1 MKYAAECA
9 VKNVVRN
16 KFFTVLNVV
25 ALTVSFFFPVIILAA
40 ANSIFLA
47 DFFSVPANLDRVGG
61 MAIIG
66 EPHAVLDSDAV
77 REVVPEIEFIATSTR
92 GRSLFLANNRTAF
105 GELRSFGIEFSDIL
119 YPYMVSGRHFN
130 HSDFNESARNA
141 VITGSLY
148 SRLGGN
154 VETVRVGGVDFNVV
168 GIINNTRFIGGSVF
182 IPSTTHY
189 EITGEL
195 PTFYEIQLRQGYSFR
210 NDGSGIISRLAES
223 FGIDTYFGADAYSV
237 FAENG
242 YNVAAIIVLV
252 ITSLA
257 VLAYSILNVTSVL
270 MAKYENE
277 SKAMKIRLLIGASKS
292 AIKRQVFITLL
303 IYVFIAIVL
312 NAVLIA
318 VSMPLFSNLQ
328 RIGIFLDINFAVVLL
343 ALFVAIIT
351 ALIVS
356 SRIVSKLF
364 KRQFS
369 N

>member
-1 MKYAAECA
+1 MRYATECA

-16 KFFTVLNVV
+16 KFFTALNVV

-40 ANSIFLA
+40 ANSIFMA

-66 EPHAVLDSDAV
+66 EHHAILDSDLV
-77 REVVPEIEFIATSTR
+77 REAVPEIEFIASSTR
-92 GRSLFLANNRTAF
+92 ERSIFLANNRTSF

-119 YPYMVSGRHFN
+119 RPYMVSGRHFTQ
-130 HSDFNESARNA
+130 SDFDKGARNA
-141 VITGSLY
+141 VITSNLY
-148 SRLGGN
+148 SSLGGN
-154 VETVRVGGVDFNVV
+154 VETVRVGGVDFNVI
-168 GIINNTRFIGGSVF
+168 GIVNNTRFIGGSVF
-182 IPSTTHY
+182 IPSTIHY
-189 EITGEL
+189 EITGEI

-210 NDGSGIISRLAES
+210 NDGSNVVSRLAGS
-223 FGIDTYFGADAYSV
+223 FGIDSYFGADAYSV
-237 FAENG
+237 FAESG

-252 ITSLA
+252 VTSLA

-270 MAKYENE
+270 IAKYENE

-312 NAVLIA
+312 NAGLIA

-328 RIGIFLDINFAVVLL
+328 RIGIFLDINVAVILI
-343 ALFVAIIT
+343 ALFVAIFT

-364 KRQFS
+364 KKQFS